1 VEEEGKALLHFERQG
16 HVVSLTGSNPMYPA
30 AMDHIS
36 KTGIVVFLDVKN
48 EDITER
54 LLNELTHTLNVKQLD

>member
-36 KTGIVVFLDVKN
+36 KTGIVVHNSNTVALECVN
-48 EDITER
+48 IS
-54 LLNELTHTLNVKQLD
+54 L

>member
-36 KTGIVVFLDVKN
+36 KIFMKQYKN
-48 EDITER
+48 AKPQYFEHYFT
-54 LLNELTHTLNVKQLD
+54 V